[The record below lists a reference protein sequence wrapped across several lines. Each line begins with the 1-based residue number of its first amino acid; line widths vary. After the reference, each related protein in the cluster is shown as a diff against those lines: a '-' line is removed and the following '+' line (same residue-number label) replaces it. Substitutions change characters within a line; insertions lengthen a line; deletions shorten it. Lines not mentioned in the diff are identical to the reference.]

1 MVRLCRCSQLLLL
14 VCLTVTSA
22 LPAPPGKKAIRRST
36 SAQESLSPKHT
47 RAAQTNNPTLPNI
60 ASAKLL
66 GQSRFRVDADG
77 ERIITA
83 ASNSRS
89 NAKNLL
95 PRIVTAASNS
105 RSSAK
110 NLLPRVD
117 DILPVSQVNNDEFV
131 LLELLQPERGSPSS
145 QTLNRAKLQ
154 QDDVYDVEL
163 EVNHNNFNQQL
174 SNNNFNQQLSNN
186 NFDQLSIDN
195 LNQFSND
202 DFDQLSNDLD
212 ISSGFSDQIS
222 KGTLLAN
229 TRSGIP
235 IPVPSSRS
243 QNSNFG
249 RFSNSAAT
257 NQGSQ
262 FGAQLPSFSS
272 NTPVGRPLPPIELGQ
287 SVSAD
292 ANNQLAGDSITV
304 GDLLK
309 TLNGQNGINV
319 VSLGDLVDNE
329 RETID
334 IDDELL
340 LQLRNAMISGNL
352 DQFSDFPIG
361 SAGASLSSLVEQNID
376 GTGAILNAEDE
387 LNAGRQFDATLDG
400 TADTGAD
407 SGPIDTQITDAG
419 SAATDPLASDYT
431 DPFALDDFADTG
443 DYDYEPLPA
452 QPPNVFRTK
461 MSDMFFTKGQWIGT
475 LFGGLV
481 DVGLAIGNKFTKS
494 SGDSDDSTD
503 S

>member
-1 MVRLCRCSQLLLL
+1 MVCLCRCSQLLLL

-36 SAQESLSPKHT
+36 SAQESLSPKHP
-47 RAAQTNNPTLPNI
+47 RAAQTSNPTLPNI

-77 ERIITA
+77 ERIVTA

-89 NAKNLL
+89 N
-95 PRIVTAASNS
+95 
-105 RSSAK
+105 AK

-145 QTLNRAKLQ
+145 QTLNTAKLQ

-163 EVNHNNFNQQL
+163 EVNPNNFNQQL

-186 NFDQLSIDN
+186 NFNQLSNDN
-195 LNQFSND
+195 LNQFSNNNFNQNAND
-202 DFDQLSNDLD
+202 NFNQFSNDNFNQLSNDLD

-287 SVSAD
+287 SVSTD

-309 TLNGQNGINV
+309 TLNGQNGINI
-319 VSLGDLVDNE
+319 VSLGDLDDNG

-400 TADTGAD
+400 AAGTGAD

-419 SAATDPLASDYT
+419 AAATDPLASDYT